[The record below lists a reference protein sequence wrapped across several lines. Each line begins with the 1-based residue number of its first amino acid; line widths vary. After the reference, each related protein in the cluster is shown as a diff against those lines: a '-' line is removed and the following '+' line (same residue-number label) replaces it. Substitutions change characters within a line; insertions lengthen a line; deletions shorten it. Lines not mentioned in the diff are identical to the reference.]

1 MTAAPATLA
10 DALRNVLASTPGLVF
25 AEIYAR
31 VAHRAERHAVSAGL
45 CTLRK
50 NGYVVR
56 GRDGRYALTGKSVD
70 LRRRAYYS
78 QRRAAVRERDAA
90 QAAQAAE
97 LAQFIDYFLRRPA
110 PPPIGE

>member
-10 DALRNVLASTPGLVF
+10 HALRDVLASAPSLAF
-25 AEIYAR
+25 ADICAC
-31 VAHRAERHAVSAGL
+31 VAHRAERRAVSAGL
-45 CTLRK
+45 STLRK

-70 LRRRAYYS
+70 LRRRAYFS
-78 QRRAAVRERDAA
+78 ARRAAVRERDAA
-90 QAAQAAE
+90 QAAQSAE
-97 LAQFIDYFLRRPA
+97 LAQSINQFLRRPA

>member
-10 DALRNVLASTPGLVF
+10 DALRDVLANTPGLAF

-45 CTLRK
+45 STLRK

-56 GRDGRYALTGKSVD
+56 GRDGRYSLTGKSVD
-70 LRRRAYYS
+70 QRRRTYFSA
-78 QRRAAVRERDAA
+78 RRAAVRERDAA
-90 QAAQAAE
+90 QAAE
-97 LAQFIDYFLRRPA
+97 LAQSINHFLRRPA